1 MLFQPLY
8 LSFHL
13 DSLHRNHDSPHFSHF
28 HADSLHTHSNP
39 ILRIST
45 LIHRISLILFSNS
58 PFWLLQ
64 IACSVCI
71 PSLFSLIYLRKIVAL
86 VQNEHFPYL
95 QVHNSRHQIIYIVY
109 DISVLPPKIIYLI
122 VPQVKYLISVKCE
135 QIICQ
140 AKTSMCFLFFEPII
154 RRPLLTGKFYAKRSQ
169 IEL

>member
-28 HADSLHTHSNP
+28 HADSLRTHSNP

-45 LIHRISLILFSNS
+45 LIHHISLILF
-58 PFWLLQ
+58 
-64 IACSVCI
+64 CSVCI

-154 RRPLLTGKFYAKRSQ
+154 RRPLLTGKFYAKCSQ